1 MTKKHILIVD
11 DNQDLADGL
20 AIILEDENYQVSVA
34 YNGADA
40 INTFDDSHFDIVFV
54 DIKLPDMNGMEVYQ
68 HINKENPKVRVVM
81 MTGFRIEQ
89 VLAEVIEKG
98 NVEILRKPFNMM
110 RIEEILKEVEHESI
124 VLIADDDPNF
134 SDGVAGYLSEQGIK
148 TILAKNGQE
157 AIEQMTSNNVDVLVL
172 DLNMPI
178 MSGLDVYLE
187 LKKKGLAV
195 KTIIVT
201 GDDKK
206 EKETVDLLRSVD
218 VTGCLFKPFKPDR
231 LLTII
236 EDVFQKNK

>member
-1 MTKKHILIVD
+1 MTKKNILIVD

-20 AIILEDENYQVSVA
+20 AMILEDENYQVSIA
-34 YNGADA
+34 YNGTDA
-40 INTFDDSHFDIVFV
+40 INIFDASHFDVAFV
-54 DIKLPDMNGMEVYQ
+54 DIKLPDINGMEVYQ

-98 NVEILRKPFNMM
+98 NVEILRKPFNMI

-124 VLIADDDPNF
+124 VLIADDDPDF
-134 SDGVAGYLSEQGIK
+134 SEGVSEYLSEQGIK

-157 AIEQMTSNNVDVLVL
+157 AIEKMTSNNVDVLVL

-178 MSGLDVYLE
+178 MCGLDVYLE

-201 GDDKK
+201 GNDEK
-206 EKETVDLLRSVD
+206 EKETVDLLRSVNT
-218 VTGCLFKPFKPDR
+218 TGCLFKPFKPDS
-231 LLTII
+231 LLTVIKDI
-236 EDVFQKNK
+236 LHKN